1 MSRSSAGSLRASP
14 FDRSRS
20 MTSSPTPLARAA
32 RTWAAQTYAASRSR
46 TAARMATERSF
57 GWTALSSRKNV
68 TSPSMR
74 SANFG
79 LCNSMLNGPRTPPK
93 IFSTLSTTRWCSAGT
108 SDLPVIGATRGMTG
122 SFLEAGGG
130 VCYSLATGDYT
141 MAKALDGIRVLDLT
155 QYEAGPSCTQM
166 LAWLGA
172 EVIKIEAPGGEPGRT
187 ALSDQRGEDAWFFL
201 LLNSNKKGVTLNLKT
216 PRGRA
221 MFEELV
227 KTADVVVE
235 NMGPGAVDRLG
246 LGYESLRRLN
256 PRIISASVKGFG
268 STGPYAEYK
277 SFEWI
282 AQAMAGAMSMT
293 GSPDGPPTKAIGGL
307 ADTGAGLHT
316 AIGILAAIVQRQT
329 TGVGQQVEVA
339 QQEAV
344 VNLLRVHLRESYVT
358 GKPAPRQGNR
368 SAAAA
373 PSNIYRC
380 RPGGSNDYVFVHCAT
395 AEMWKSLVT
404 ICGRPELADDPRY
417 ADRRDRVQFIDEI
430 DAMIEA
436 WTEKHTKHEALEIL
450 AGAGIPCGA
459 VLDSNEVLADPHMK
473 ARGMITEL
481 EHPRRGKYPMPAN
494 PVRLSASPT
503 EVVRA
508 PLLGEHNA
516 DIYGHLLGLGEKE
529 LEQLRKDGVI

>member
-1 MSRSSAGSLRASP
+1 MP
-14 FDRSRS
+14 
-20 MTSSPTPLARAA
+20 
-32 RTWAAQTYAASRSR
+32 
-46 TAARMATERSF
+46 
-57 GWTALSSRKNV
+57 
-68 TSPSMR
+68 
-74 SANFG
+74 
-79 LCNSMLNGPRTPPK
+79 
-93 IFSTLSTTRWCSAGT
+93 
-108 SDLPVIGATRGMTG
+108 
-122 SFLEAGGG
+122 
-130 VCYSLATGDYT
+130 
-141 MAKALDGIRVLDLT
+141 KALDGIRVLDLT

-187 ALSDQRGEDAWFFL
+187 ALSDKRGEDAWFFL

-221 MFEELV
+221 MFEGLV

-235 NMGPGAVDRLG
+235 NMGPGAMDRLG
-246 LGYESLRRLN
+246 LGYESLRKLN
-256 PRIISASVKGFG
+256 PGIIAASVKGFG

-293 GSPDGPPTKAIGGL
+293 GAPDGPPTKAIGGL

-316 AIGILAAIVQRQT
+316 CIGILAAIVQRQA

-344 VNLLRVHLRESYVT
+344 VNLLRIHLRESYVT
-358 GKPAPRQGNR
+358 GKPAARQGNR
-368 SAAAA
+368 SAAAC

-380 RPGGSNDYVFVHCAT
+380 RPGGANDYVFVHCAT
-395 AEMWKSLVT
+395 VEMWKSLVT
-404 ICGRPELADDPRY
+404 ICGRPELGDDPRY

-436 WTEKHTKHEALEIL
+436 WTEKHTKQEAQEIL

-494 PVRLSASPT
+494 PVRMSGSPT
-503 EVVRA
+503 EIVRA

-516 DIYGHLLGLGEKE
+516 EIYGRLLGVGEKD
-529 LEQLRKDGVI
+529 LEQLRRDGVI

>member
-1 MSRSSAGSLRASP
+1 MP
-14 FDRSRS
+14 
-20 MTSSPTPLARAA
+20 
-32 RTWAAQTYAASRSR
+32 
-46 TAARMATERSF
+46 
-57 GWTALSSRKNV
+57 
-68 TSPSMR
+68 
-74 SANFG
+74 
-79 LCNSMLNGPRTPPK
+79 
-93 IFSTLSTTRWCSAGT
+93 
-108 SDLPVIGATRGMTG
+108 
-122 SFLEAGGG
+122 
-130 VCYSLATGDYT
+130 
-141 MAKALDGIRVLDLT
+141 KALDGIRVLDLT

-187 ALSDQRGEDAWFFL
+187 ALSDKRGEDAWFFL

-221 MFEELV
+221 MFEGLV

-235 NMGPGAVDRLG
+235 NMGPGAMDRLG
-246 LGYESLRRLN
+246 LGYESLRKLN
-256 PRIISASVKGFG
+256 PRIIAASVKGFG

-293 GSPDGPPTKAIGGL
+293 GAPDGPPTKAIGGL

-316 AIGILAAIVQRQT
+316 CIGILAAIVQRQA

-344 VNLLRVHLRESYVT
+344 VNLLRIHLRESYVT
-358 GKPAPRQGNR
+358 GKPAARQGNR
-368 SAAAA
+368 SAAAC

-380 RPGGSNDYVFVHCAT
+380 RPGGANDYVFVHCAT
-395 AEMWKSLVT
+395 VEMWKSLVT
-404 ICGRPELADDPRY
+404 ICGRPELGDDPRY
-417 ADRRDRVQFIDEI
+417 ADRRDRVQFIDDI

-436 WTEKHTKHEALEIL
+436 WTEKHTKQEAQEIL

-473 ARGMITEL
+473 SRGMITEL

-494 PVRLSASPT
+494 PVRMSGSPT
-503 EVVRA
+503 EIVRA

-516 DIYGHLLGLGEKE
+516 EIYGRLLGVDAKE
-529 LEQLRKDGVI
+529 LEQLRRDGVI